1 MSAIITVCNVK
12 DYLSVYQS
20 VLNWTYDNLDI
31 ILIDDGSFDESVA
44 IFDSLTISYVDEYLL
59 WEII

>member
-44 IFDSLTISYVDEYLL
+44 IFDYLTIYVDEYLL